1 MCYYPIYP
9 SMSKHDFLLWYVARA
24 IYMAGKFSRWFHTE
38 RPPQRAA
45 AALRLSPLQQSIIHW
60 LRNELRR
67 RQRVGDAGMVP
78 YPDLV
83 RALRADKASITSE
96 VRHLLRKGLLR
107 VTLPAGQWVRYVM
120 LTEQGDTYAQTLS
133 GQIQH
138 VRRRG

>member
-1 MCYYPIYP
+1 
-9 SMSKHDFLLWYVARA
+9 
-24 IYMAGKFSRWFHTE
+24 MAGKFSRWFRTEE
-38 RPPQRAA
+38 RPPQRGAS
-45 AALRLSPLQQSIIHW
+45 LRLSPLQQSILHW

-96 VRHLLRKGLLR
+96 VRHLLRKGLLS
-107 VTLPAGQWVRYVM
+107 VTLPAGEWVRYVM
-120 LTEQGDTYAQTLS
+120 LTEQGDTYAKTLS
-133 GQIQH
+133 GQAQH

>member
-1 MCYYPIYP
+1 
-9 SMSKHDFLLWYVARA
+9 
-24 IYMAGKFSRWFHTE
+24 MAGKFSQWFRTE
-38 RPPQRAA
+38 RPPQRDTS
-45 AALRLSPLQQSIIHW
+45 LRLSPLQQSILHW

-67 RQRVGDAGMVP
+67 RQRLGDTSMVP

-96 VRHLLRKGLLR
+96 VRYLLQKGLLS

-120 LTEQGDTYAQTLS
+120 LTEQGDTYAKTLS
-133 GQIQH
+133 GQVQH

>member
-1 MCYYPIYP
+1 
-9 SMSKHDFLLWYVARA
+9 
-24 IYMAGKFSRWFHTE
+24 MAGKFSRWLRTE
-38 RPPQRAA
+38 RSPQRDAS
-45 AALRLSPLQQSIIHW
+45 LRLSPLQQSILHW

-96 VRHLLRKGLLR
+96 VRHLLRKGLLS
-107 VTLPAGQWVRYVM
+107 VTLPAGEWVRYVM

-133 GQIQH
+133 GHVQH

>member
-1 MCYYPIYP
+1 MCYYPVYP
-9 SMSKHDFLLWYVARA
+9 PMSKYDLLPWYVARA
-24 IYMAGKFSRWFHTE
+24 NTWRGNSHDGFVQKSA
-38 RPPQRAA
+38 PQRNAS
-45 AALRLSPLQQSIIHW
+45 LRLSPLQQSILHW

-96 VRHLLRKGLLR
+96 VRHLLRKGLLS
-107 VTLPAGQWVRYVM
+107 VTLPAGEWVRYVM
-120 LTEQGDTYAQTLS
+120 LTEQGDTYAKTLS
-133 GQIQH
+133 GQAQH

>member
-1 MCYYPIYP
+1 
-9 SMSKHDFLLWYVARA
+9 
-24 IYMAGKFSRWFHTE
+24 MAGKFSRWFHTE

-60 LRNELRR
+60 LRHELRR

-120 LTEQGDTYAQTLS
+120 LTEQGDTYAKTLS
-133 GQIQH
+133 GQAQQ
-138 VRRRG
+138 VRRRR